1 MKKTHWL
8 AEEVKAIRL
17 QKGLSMMHGAAGALV
32 HPNTIQ
38 RYEAGDSSMS
48 IESVERVLKVLGYEL
63 EAISIEK

>member
-1 MKKTHWL
+1 
-8 AEEVKAIRL
+8 
-17 QKGLSMMHGAAGALV
+17 MMHVAAGALV